1 MKWYI
6 AVLKKYVLFNGRA
19 SRSEYWFFV
28 LFNIIVSSILM
39 AIDVAIGMGTAETS
53 VSADAGASVSFNGG
67 ILSAVY
73 ALAVF
78 LPGLGVTIRR
88 LHDTDHSGWWVFI
101 NLIPIVGPIIFLVF
115 LVKDSTEGDN
125 RFGSSP
131 KGLEP
136 N

>member
-1 MKWYI
+1 M
-6 AVLKKYVLFNGRA
+6 KKYVVFDGRA

-28 LFNIIVSSILM
+28 LFNIIVSSVLL

-53 VSADAGASVSFNGG
+53 VSADAGASVSVNGG
-67 ILSAVY
+67 ILSLVY
-73 ALAVF
+73 ALAVM

-88 LHDTDHSGWWVFI
+88 LHDTDHSGWWIFI

-115 LVKDSTEGDN
+115 LVKDSVEGDN
-125 RFGSSP
+125 RFGSNP

-136 N
+136 S

>member
-6 AVLKKYVLFNGRA
+6 AVLKKYLVFNGRA
-19 SRSEYWFFV
+19 SRSEYWYFV
-28 LFNIIVSSILM
+28 LFNIIVSAILT
-39 AIDVAIGMGTAETS
+39 AIDIAIGSGTAETAM
-53 VSADAGASVSFNGG
+53 SADAGASVSVNAGV
-67 ILSAVY
+67 LSLVY

-88 LHDTDHSGWWVFI
+88 LHDTDHSGWWIFI
-101 NLIPIVGPIIFLVF
+101 NLIPLIGGIIFLIF

-125 RFGSSP
+125 RFGPSP

-136 N
+136 

>member
-6 AVLKKYVLFNGRA
+6 AVLKKYVVFEGRA

-28 LFNIIVSSILM
+28 LFNIIVSSVLL

-53 VSADAGASVSFNGG
+53 VSADAGASFSVNGG
-67 ILSAVY
+67 ILSLVY
-73 ALAVF
+73 ALAVI

-101 NLIPIVGPIIFLVF
+101 NFIPIVGPIIFLVF
-115 LVKDSTEGDN
+115 LVKDSNEGNN
-125 RFGSSP
+125 RFGSNP

-136 N
+136 S